1 MRKKST
7 PLSRKKTK
15 NSNLSD
21 LSVTVTGKK
30 IFIITGL
37 SGSGKSTAID
47 VMEDAGFYCVDNMPV
62 SLLPKFLEL
71 SLQHNADITGLAF
84 VMDAREE
91 GFIAQ
96 YAGIFDALKAEKHH
110 LEIIFLEATEKDLVQ
125 RYSQTRRYHPLGRG
139 KNLIDG
145 IRREKEALATLR
157 ASADQII
164 NTTGLT
170 VHELKKII
178 RALINQQDLTRM
190 QIHVMS
196 FGFKYGVPSN
206 ADLLMDVRFL
216 ANPYFHP
223 EMKAM
228 DGESTKVRDFVMAD
242 PNCPRFLEKY
252 LDLLDDLLPL
262 YEKEGK
268 AYLTI
273 AVGCTGGHHRSV
285 AIARAVFEHIR
296 RDGAEVEISH
306 RDINRQAKESSASVP
321 EAP

>member
-1 MRKKST
+1 M
-7 PLSRKKTK
+7 
-15 NSNLSD
+15 
-21 LSVTVTGKK
+21 TGKK

-47 VMEDAGFYCVDNMPV
+47 VMEDGGFYCVDNMPV

-71 SLQHNADITGLAF
+71 PLQHNANIAGLAF

-96 YAGIFDALKAEKHH
+96 YAGIFDALKTDKHH
-110 LEIIFLEATEKDLVQ
+110 LEIIFLEATEKDLVK

-139 KNLIDG
+139 KNLLDG
-145 IRREKEALATLR
+145 IRREREALATLR

-178 RALINQQDLTRM
+178 RALISQQDLTRM

-196 FGFKYGVPSN
+196 FGFKYGVPNN
-206 ADLLMDVRFL
+206 ADLMMDVRFL

-223 EMKAM
+223 EMKDM
-228 DGESTKVRDFVMAD
+228 DGESTKVRDFVMSD
-242 PNCPRFLEKY
+242 PNSRPFLDKY
-252 LDLLDDLLPL
+252 LNLLDDLLPL

-273 AVGCTGGHHRSV
+273 AIGCTGGHHRSV

-296 RDGAEVEISH
+296 RYGAEVEISH
-306 RDINRQAKESSASVP
+306 RDIKRQAQDGP
-321 EAP
+321 APVAETP

>member
-1 MRKKST
+1 
-7 PLSRKKTK
+7 
-15 NSNLSD
+15 
-21 LSVTVTGKK
+21 
-30 IFIITGL
+30 
-37 SGSGKSTAID
+37 
-47 VMEDAGFYCVDNMPV
+47 MEDAGFYCVDNMPV

-71 SLQHNADITGLAF
+71 PLQHNANIAGLAF

-96 YAGIFDALKAEKHH
+96 YASIFGALKAEKHL
-110 LEIIFLEATEKDLVQ
+110 LEIIFLEATEKDLVK

-139 KNLIDG
+139 KNLVDG

-190 QIHVMS
+190 QVHVMS
-196 FGFKYGVPSN
+196 FGFKYGVPNN
-206 ADLLMDVRFL
+206 ADLMMDVRFL

-223 EMKAM
+223 EMKDM

-242 PNCPRFLEKY
+242 PNCQRFLDNY
-252 LDLLDDLLPL
+252 LSLLDDLLPL

-273 AVGCTGGHHRSV
+273 AIGCTGGHHRSV
-285 AIARAVFEHIR
+285 AIARAVFEYIR
-296 RDGAEVEISH
+296 RHGAEVEISH
-306 RDINRQAKESSASVP
+306 RDIKRQTIERPAPAP

>member
-1 MRKKST
+1 
-7 PLSRKKTK
+7 
-15 NSNLSD
+15 
-21 LSVTVTGKK
+21 VTGKK

-71 SLQHNADITGLAF
+71 PLQHNADITGLAF

-91 GFIAQ
+91 GFITQ
-96 YAGIFDALKAEKHH
+96 YAGIFDTLKAQKHH
-110 LEIIFLEATEKDLVQ
+110 LEIIFLEATENDLVQ

-170 VHELKKII
+170 VHELKKIM
-178 RALINQQDLTRM
+178 RALISQQDLTRM

-216 ANPYFHP
+216 VNPYFHA

-242 PNCPRFLEKY
+242 PNYLLFMKKY

-273 AVGCTGGHHRSV
+273 AIGCTGGHHRSV
-285 AIARAVFEHIR
+285 AVARAVFEHICR
-296 RDGAEVEISH
+296 HGAEVEISH
-306 RDINRQAKESSASVP
+306 RDIKRQAKESSASAP
-321 EAP
+321 EDP

>member
-71 SLQHNADITGLAF
+71 PLQHNADITGLAF